1 MTVIGTREAD
11 DLSADLLPSTSTG
24 RVGSILRL
32 APILRRHPGRFALT
46 VAASA
51 GNQASGLAAAGMAA
65 WLTGLAA
72 TGAEV
77 SRLIPGLA
85 MLAGLVVAK
94 GALSWAESWVAHDLS
109 YRIMAHLRGD
119 IFDGLARLAPG
130 WLLGKRTGDV
140 AAAALAD
147 VEALEW
153 FYAHTV
159 AQFAVTVLTPAGAI
173 GVLAFVDARLALVL
187 LPFAALI
194 VTVPFWL
201 IRLGDRQGATLRT
214 RLGALHAEAV
224 DGVDGLRELVQF
236 GRDQEFRQHLR
247 RAGQRLNRAQLA
259 NASRVGMENGVT
271 DGLVAAAMLA
281 VLAVGAALV
290 AGGSLAEA
298 RFPVAVIL
306 AGFSL
311 MPITQITGGLRDL
324 GVLRATASRVFTVVD
339 TPAHVVDRP
348 GASSSVASLGAEVCF
363 EDVRFRYGPDL
374 DDVLHGI
381 SFTVHPGET
390 VALVGRS
397 GAGKSTCANLLLRF
411 WDVAGGR
418 VTLGGVDIRDLT
430 QEDLRQR
437 VALVPQDVY
446 LFNASIADNI
456 RLGRP
461 DASDAEVTEV
471 AERALVTEFADQ
483 LPDRLATM
491 VGERGAALSG
501 GQRQRIALARV
512 LLRDAPV
519 LVLDEAVSNV
529 DAEGETH
536 LRRTLDSARAGRTT
550 VVIAHRLST
559 IRSADRVVVLDGG
572 WVVQE
577 GRHES
582 LAATH
587 GPYRQLLA
595 SQVDA
600 IEGHP
605 GHPFEPD
612 GDSQQ

>member
-1 MTVIGTREAD
+1 MTVTGDREAD
-11 DLSADLLPSTSTG
+11 DLSAGLLPSARTG
-24 RVGSILRL
+24 RIGSILRL
-32 APILRRHPGRFALT
+32 APILRRHPGRFTLT
-46 VAASA
+46 VAAAA
-51 GNQASGLAAAGMAA
+51 GNQASGLAAAGLAA

-72 TGAEV
+72 TGARV
-77 SRLIPGLA
+77 DQLVPGLIV
-85 MLAGLVVAK
+85 LAVLVVAK
-94 GALSWAESWVAHDLS
+94 GAFNWAESWVAHDLS
-109 YRIMAHLRGD
+109 YRIMAYLRGD

-159 AQFAVTVLTPAGAI
+159 AQFAVTVVTPAGAI
-173 GVLAFVDARLALVL
+173 GVLAFVDGRLALVL
-187 LPFAALI
+187 LPFAVLI
-194 VTVPFWL
+194 ITVPFWL
-201 IRLGDRQGATLRT
+201 IRLGDRQGAMLRT

-236 GRDQEFRQHLR
+236 GRAQEFRRHLLR
-247 RAGQRLNRAQLA
+247 TGSRLNRVQLA
-259 NASRVGMENGVT
+259 NASRMGVENGVT

-281 VLAVGAALV
+281 VLAIGAAFV
-290 AGGSLAEA
+290 AGGSLPES

-311 MPITQITGGLRDL
+311 MPITQITGGLRNL

-348 GASSSVASLGAEVCF
+348 GANSSVSSLSAEVRF
-363 EDVRFRYGPDL
+363 DDVRFRYGPEL
-374 DDVLHGI
+374 DDVLHGV

-397 GAGKSTCANLLLRF
+397 GAGKSTCASLLLRF
-411 WDVAGGR
+411 WDVTGGR

-430 QEDLRQR
+430 QESLRQQ

-461 DASDAEVTEV
+461 DASDAEVAVV
-471 AERALVTEFADQ
+471 AERALVTEFADE
-483 LPDRLATM
+483 LPEGLGTL

-512 LLRDAPV
+512 LLRDATV

-536 LRRTLDSARAGRTT
+536 LRRSLDSARAGRTT

-559 IRSADRVVVLDGG
+559 IRSANRVVVLDGG
-572 WVVQE
+572 RVVQE
-577 GRHES
+577 GCHES
-582 LAATH
+582 LAATD

-595 SQVDA
+595 SQVDVLGGLA
-600 IEGHP
+600 ARP
-605 GHPFEPD
+605 GGRPEDPRP
-612 GDSQQ
+612 